1 MNRCICFLLLILP
14 VFCFS
19 QKQFEVFFDFNKD
32 FPNQSSILTINE
44 WMASHKN
51 IEITKLLGYC
61 DSIDTK
67 NYNKKLAERRIE
79 SVRKLLEKNGLKF
92 NKNLEKIAIGKDFK
106 QSKIQAENR
115 KVIISYIKPETD
127 TLTGLNDS
135 IPFFSLELSKI
146 VDIEKATLEAKFQTN
161 SKGDLIR
168 IYGIQFYLNSTK
180 IIEMSEPMLKE
191 LLRIMYVNPKL
202 KIEIQGHI
210 CCQFVNDYSGLSTLR
225 AKTIYKYL
233 IKNNINKL
241 RLRYVGFGTLKPIYK
256 IPEQNK
262 MEEQGNRRVEIL
274 ILDK

>member
-1 MNRCICFLLLILP
+1 MP

-67 NYNKKLAERRIE
+67 NYNKKLAERRLE
-79 SVRKLLEKNGLKF
+79 SVRDLLEKSGLKF

-115 KVIISYIKPETD
+115 KVTIFYIEDQSKPLESE
-127 TLTGLNDS
+127 LTKQ
-135 IPFFSLELSKI
+135 IR
-146 VDIEKATLEAKFQTN
+146 N
-161 SKGDLIR
+161 SKVGETIKLPNIYFFNNSDQIVAKSQPTLFDL
-168 IYGIQFYLNSTK
+168 LTAM
-180 IIEMSEPMLKE
+180 EE
-191 LLRIMYVNPKL
+191 NPEL

-210 CCQFVNDYSGLSTLR
+210 CCQLVSDINDVSTAR
-225 AKTIYKYL
+225 AKTIYSYL
-233 IKNNINKL
+233 IRNKIDSK
-241 RLRYVGFGTLKPIYK
+241 RMTFKGYGTSRPIHK
-256 IPEQNK
+256 IPEKN
-262 MEEQGNRRVEIL
+262 ETEANENRRVEIL
-274 ILDK
+274 IVEN

>member
-1 MNRCICFLLLILP
+1 MP

-79 SVRKLLEKNGLKF
+79 SVRNLLEKSGLKF
-92 NKNLEKIAIGKDFK
+92 NENLEKIAFGKDFK

-115 KVIISYIKPETD
+115 KVTIFYIEDQSKPLESE
-127 TLTGLNDS
+127 LTKQ
-135 IPFFSLELSKI
+135 IR
-146 VDIEKATLEAKFQTN
+146 N
-161 SKGDLIR
+161 SKVGETIKLPNIYFFNNSDQIVAKSQPTLFDL
-168 IYGIQFYLNSTK
+168 LTAM
-180 IIEMSEPMLKE
+180 EE
-191 LLRIMYVNPKL
+191 NPKL

-210 CCQFVNDYSGLSTLR
+210 CCQLVSDINDVSTAR
-225 AKTIYKYL
+225 AKTIYSYL
-233 IKNNINKL
+233 IRNKIDSK
-241 RLRYVGFGTLKPIYK
+241 RMTFKGYGTSRPIHK
-256 IPEQNK
+256 IPEKN
-262 MEEQGNRRVEIL
+262 ETEANENRRVEIL
-274 ILDK
+274 IVEN

>member
-1 MNRCICFLLLILP
+1 MNRCICFLLLLMP

-79 SVRKLLEKNGLKF
+79 SVRNLLEKSGLKF
-92 NKNLEKIAIGKDFK
+92 NENLEKIAFGKDFK

-115 KVIISYIKPETD
+115 KVTIFYIEDQSKPLESE
-127 TLTGLNDS
+127 LTKQ
-135 IPFFSLELSKI
+135 IR
-146 VDIEKATLEAKFQTN
+146 N
-161 SKGDLIR
+161 SKVGETIKLPNIYFFNNSDQIVAKSQPTLFDL
-168 IYGIQFYLNSTK
+168 LTAM
-180 IIEMSEPMLKE
+180 EE
-191 LLRIMYVNPKL
+191 NPEL

-210 CCQFVNDYSGLSTLR
+210 CCQLVSDINDVSTAR
-225 AKTIYKYL
+225 AKTIYSYL
-233 IKNNINKL
+233 IRNKIDSK
-241 RLRYVGFGTLKPIYK
+241 RMTFKGYGTSRPIHK
-256 IPEQNK
+256 IPEKN
-262 MEEQGNRRVEIL
+262 ETEADENRRVEIL
-274 ILDK
+274 IVEN

>member
-1 MNRCICFLLLILP
+1 MNRCICFLLLLMP

-79 SVRKLLEKNGLKF
+79 SVRNLLEKSGLKF
-92 NKNLEKIAIGKDFK
+92 NENLEKIAFGKDFK

-115 KVIISYIKPETD
+115 KVTIFYIEDQSKPLESE
-127 TLTGLNDS
+127 LTKQ
-135 IPFFSLELSKI
+135 IR
-146 VDIEKATLEAKFQTN
+146 N
-161 SKGDLIR
+161 SKVGETIKLPNIYFFNNSDQIVAKSQPTLFDL
-168 IYGIQFYLNSTK
+168 LTAM
-180 IIEMSEPMLKE
+180 EE
-191 LLRIMYVNPKL
+191 NPKL

-210 CCQFVNDYSGLSTLR
+210 CCQLVSDINDVSTAR
-225 AKTIYKYL
+225 AKTIYSYL
-233 IKNNINKL
+233 IRNKID
-241 RLRYVGFGTLKPIYK
+241 RKRMTFKGFGISKPIHK
-256 IPEQNK
+256 IPEKN
-262 MEEQGNRRVEIL
+262 ETEANENRRVEIL
-274 ILDK
+274 IVEN